1 MYKDDNKQKSKEK
14 PCWLYIESEPINSF
28 KEIQTKMTSKNIED
42 KKEALRTIIG
52 SITNDENYPDNLMMQ
67 VMHNLSIIDDV
78 SLKKL
83 LFLFWEVI
91 EKKYPDGRVR
101 EEFLLVCNTLRN
113 DLTHANEYVRGRTLR
128 LISKLPY
135 NEILENLKSPIFD
148 NLTHKHLY
156 VRKNALVCLSSIISN
171 FGVDVLPNN
180 IVERLREM
188 IERDG
193 DTSVRRNAYIALA
206 KIDHEVSFQVT
217 KDILQANDLNELSD
231 LFTITIV
238 ENLKNLSRQDPK
250 KKSKILKMLSDL
262 SSHKSHSVL
271 FEIGTTLLQ
280 LSSNPNIVRNAVNI
294 LCNLLVE
301 QKDNNTLI
309 IILRKLIEIKQKYKD
324 ILEEQV
330 LSFAIILN
338 SNCTNELRKL
348 LFELISDLIKASNIS
363 SVFDIFINDFNKL
376 KNVNDT
382 DFSIEFKNMILL
394 CMYKNIEKHPK
405 LNKTYPM
412 YLLEK
417 CLLYNSR
424 NTFINEQITIIKDLF
439 KIYGNAYNTEFL
451 NIVVKTFEDINSP
464 EILQAS
470 IWLLAEYAN
479 DIDSLRRVFDLI
491 MKNIGDLNLEL
502 VEKKNE
508 KVVTMEKKVITK
520 TVILPDGTYGTQTI
534 EVDPYEYMKQ
544 KENTKYLRTFILE
557 TNFFFSTNLIEALT
571 RILICIFYKD
581 ESEHKGV
588 FNKYYVNTIEI
599 ICAILKIK
607 SDKIYI
613 DPDNASRVNICLS
626 SLINNDIEQLY
637 EWMKESKEIY
647 NKYYHK
653 DEEKLTTVSKAAANV
668 DDFISFRHV
677 RQFDPDNLD
686 VGDEDGEIAI
696 GKNSHDYN
704 LKSNNKFIE
713 VLTGCEVLITLTIG
727 SYSY

>member
-1 MYKDDNKQKSKEK
+1 MYKEEKKKSKEK
-14 PCWLYIESEPINSF
+14 PCWLYIESDPINSF

-42 KKEALRTIIG
+42 KKEALGTIIG

-67 VMHNLSIIDDV
+67 VIHNLTIIDEV

-91 EKKYPDGRVR
+91 EKKHPDGRLR
-101 EEFLLVCNTLRN
+101 DEFVLVCNSLRK
-113 DLTHANEYVRGRTLR
+113 DLTHPNEYVRGRTLR
-128 LISKLPY
+128 LVSKLPY
-135 NEILENLKSPIFD
+135 NEILENLKAPIFD

-156 VRKNALVCLSSIISN
+156 VRKNALVCLSSIITN
-171 FGVDVLPNN
+171 FGIEVLPNGMA
-180 IVERLREM
+180 EKLKEM
-188 IERDG
+188 IEKDG
-193 DTSVRRNAYIALA
+193 DTSVKRNAYIALS
-206 KIDHEVSFQVT
+206 KILPEVCFQVT
-217 KDILQANDLNELSD
+217 KDILQTSDLNELND

-238 ENLKNLSRQDPK
+238 ETLRGLCNRNSKA
-250 KKSKILKMLSDL
+250 KSKIIKMLTDL

-280 LSSNPNIVRNAVNI
+280 LSSNPNIVKNAVTI

-330 LSFAIILN
+330 VSFAIILN

-363 SVFDIFINDFNKL
+363 AVFDIFINDFNKL
-376 KNVNDT
+376 KTVHDT
-382 DFSIEFKNMILL
+382 DFTVEFKNMILQ
-394 CMYKNIEKHPK
+394 CMYKNIQKYPT

-424 NTFINEQITIIKDLF
+424 NTFINEQITIIKDIMN
-439 KIYGNAYNTEFL
+439 IYGNAYNTEFL
-451 NIVVKTFEDINSP
+451 NILIKTFEDINSS

-479 DIDSLRRVFDLI
+479 DIDSLKRVFDLI

-502 VEKKNE
+502 VEKKND
-508 KVVTMEKKVITK
+508 KIVPMEKKIITK

-544 KENTKYLRTFILE
+544 KDNIKSLRTFILE

-571 RILICIFYKD
+571 RILINIFYKD
-581 ESEHKGV
+581 DTEHKGI

-613 DPDNASRVNICLS
+613 DPDNASRVNICLA
-626 SLINNDIEQLY
+626 SLINNDIDQLY
-637 EWMKESKEIY
+637 QWMKESKEIY
-647 NKYYHK
+647 NKFYTK
-653 DEEKLTTVSKAAANV
+653 EDEKQAAPAKHVANV

-677 RQFDPDNLD
+677 RQFDPENLD
-686 VGDEDGEIAI
+686 FADEDGEIAAI
-696 GKNSHDYN
+696 KSSQEDN
-704 LKSNNKFIE
+704 LKANNKFIE
-713 VLTGCEVLITLTIG
+713 VLTGCEVI
-727 SYSY
+727 YF